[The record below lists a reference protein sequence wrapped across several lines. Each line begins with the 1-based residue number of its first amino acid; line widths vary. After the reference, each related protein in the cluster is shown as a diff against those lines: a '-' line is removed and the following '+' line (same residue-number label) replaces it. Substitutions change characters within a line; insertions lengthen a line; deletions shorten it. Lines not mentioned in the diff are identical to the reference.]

1 MLQNFDVFLTMW
13 HILCPSKS
21 TKNERPENIQ
31 MTKTEETME
40 NKKNSQTAFL
50 ETDSEN
56 TSGNMTEKSTEIV
69 PDCCAVPETT
79 AAVVDNDPE
88 PGRVSTGDVTVTR
101 LFNVQ
106 GMTCQACV
114 SRVEGALTNVP
125 GVAEA
130 RVDLTRRE
138 AKVLYD
144 DNQANLEDLQA
155 AVEAVG
161 YQLFDGPEGDSADKP
176 GRIKGLFRKNAPYL
190 IGVLAAAGVI
200 GFYLGLQTL
209 TSGWSSARMQFDAYR
224 WWILALSAGLGI
236 QATLFSLFRRRV
248 GHTGKKEKCTMAASG
263 SMSGTAMAACCA
275 HYLVPILPLIGL
287 PFLSSAAASLAQ
299 HQTYF
304 FLAGVMSSLFG
315 IGLMLWNMNKA
326 GMIDLRIFLDRMTFR
341 PKLVKP

>member
-1 MLQNFDVFLTMW
+1 MV
-13 HILCPSKS
+13 
-21 TKNERPENIQ
+21 
-31 MTKTEETME
+31 KTEETME
-40 NKKNSQTAFL
+40 DKINSQTAFP
-50 ETDSEN
+50 EADSEN
-56 TSGNMTEKSTEIV
+56 TSRNMMEKSTEIV
-69 PDCCAVPETT
+69 SDCCAVSETT

-88 PGRVSTGDVTVTR
+88 PGGASAGDVTR
-101 LFNVQ
+101 SFNVQ

-144 DNQANLEDLQA
+144 DNQLSLEDLQA
-155 AVEAVG
+155 AVEAIG
-161 YQLFDGPEGDSADKP
+161 YQLFDGPESDSGNKP
-176 GRIKGLFRKNAPYL
+176 LRIKGLFRKHGPYF
-190 IGVLAAAGVI
+190 IGALAAAGVI

-287 PFLSSAAASLAQ
+287 PFLSTAAASLAQ
-299 HQTYF
+299 YQTYF
-304 FLAGVMSSLFG
+304 FLAGVISSLFG
-315 IGLMLWNMNKA
+315 IGLMLRTMNKA
-326 GMIDLRIFLDRMTFR
+326 GLIDLRIFLDRMILR
-341 PKLVKP
+341 PKPVKP